1 MSKNDESCHICIRSL
16 KMALVSYE
24 KYGTRSINVLKL
36 KHLSEGDMGTG
47 GVGIKNLK
55 VLFPN
60 QGSLVQ
66 WRFAIVELF
75 AIEIP
80 SLVVWRP
87 MKWSIIW

>member
-1 MSKNDESCHICIRSL
+1 M
-16 KMALVSYE
+16 SYE
-24 KYGTRSINVLKL
+24 KYGTRSKNVLKL
-36 KHLSEGDMGTG
+36 KHVSEGDMGTG

-66 WRFAIVELF
+66 WGFAIVELF

-80 SLVVWRP
+80 STLVVWSP
-87 MKWSIIW
+87 MKWSVIW